1 MDRGFRIAVAGA
13 ALFGLALSAGTVQGH
28 GNDTHAPVI
37 DAPDTAGATPWTSLA
52 ADDADSDFHFVV
64 VTDRTGGARPNV
76 FRKAMP
82 KVNLLEPAFVVSV
95 GDLIEGYTD
104 DQDQLDT
111 EWDEMADMIDQLNAP
126 FFYTAGNHDMSNA
139 VMAETWQSRFGPS
152 YYHFSY
158 KDVFFLVLNSE
169 LFGMVGNEETPVPG
183 PYKQADQMAF
193 IEQALAE
200 NADARWTVVLVHQP
214 LWDMSNIDPD
224 WIRVEELLG
233 ERRYT
238 VFAGHYH
245 AYKKS
250 VRNDRNFIT
259 LATTGGGSAL
269 RGPLYGEFDHV
280 AWVTMRDDGPT
291 IANVLL
297 DGVEADDVATAESRD
312 MISRLSSAITSEPRY
327 ETGRRPAGGQFVFNV
342 SNPGEAPMTVSAA
355 GEDSDDVRITS
366 VSDAVTLQAGESAL
380 LVVQAKPKGRQAFA
394 DLHPASV
401 TFDISTSLD
410 GRPFEFSSRQA
421 IYPQRE
427 ETLVRT
433 RQPITVDGDLSEW
446 RKLRFSA
453 SKQGDFDPEAADLTA
468 SDISFDFDLRY
479 DDDNVYLGVEVTDD
493 QVVASDQRP
502 ALGQDAIIVTLDT
515 QPLPERL
522 VDKGLVDAATD
533 GTLFKMAFDILT
545 VEGEAAMPAIEFLQ
559 ASRDELTSSGAQTET
574 GYTIEWAVP
583 REVLR
588 ARGADIGEGVR
599 LSIHAQ
605 DFDDGDRAPKNWY
618 WGPSRF
624 GDSPVS
630 GSGMFVVGE

>member
-1 MDRGFRIAVAGA
+1 MNSRIRSAMAMIAMMVS
-13 ALFGLALSAGTVQGH
+13 GLAYGH
-28 GNDTHAPVI
+28 GGDEHAPVI
-37 DAPDTAGATPWTSLA
+37 SAPEHDGATPWTSLN

-64 VTDRTGGARPNV
+64 VTDRTGGARPDV

-104 DQDQLDT
+104 DQAQLDT
-111 EWDEMADMIDQLNAP
+111 EWNEMADMIDQLNAP

-152 YYHFSY
+152 YYHFNY

-169 LFGMVGNEETPVPG
+169 LFGMVGSEDTPVPG
-183 PYKQADQMAF
+183 PYKQVDQMAF
-193 IEQALAE
+193 IESALAD

-224 WIRVEELLG
+224 WTKVEELLG
-233 ERRYT
+233 DREYT

-280 AWVTMRDDGPT
+280 AWVTMREDGPT

-297 DGVEADDVATAESRD
+297 DGVEPDDVATTESRD
-312 MISRLSSAITSEPRY
+312 MIAKLSAAITSEPRY

-342 SNPGEAPMTVSAA
+342 SNPGAVPMTVAA
-355 GEDSDDVRITS
+355 SGADSDDVRITS

-380 LVVQAKPKGRQAFA
+380 LVVQAKVKGRQAFA
-394 DLHPASV
+394 DLLPASV

-410 GRPFEFSSRQA
+410 GRPFEFSSVQA
-421 IYPQRE
+421 IYPQKQQ
-427 ETLVRT
+427 TLSRV
-433 RQPITVDGDLSEW
+433 RQPIVVDGDLSEW

-453 SKQGDFDPEAADLTA
+453 SKQGDFDPEAAELTA
-468 SDISFDFDLRY
+468 SDISFDFDLRF
-479 DDDNVYLGVEVTDD
+479 DDDNVYLAVEVTDD
-493 QVVASDQRP
+493 QVIASDQRP

-515 QPLPERL
+515 QALPERL
-522 VDKGLVDAATD
+522 INKGLVDAATD

-545 VEGEAAMPAIEFLQ
+545 VGGEAPMPAIEFLQ
-559 ASRDELTSSGAQTET
+559 ASRDELSSSGARTET
-574 GYTIEWAVP
+574 GYTVEWAVP
-583 REVLR
+583 REVLK
-588 ARGADIGEGVR
+588 ARGTDIGEGVR

-605 DFDDGDRAPKNWY
+605 DFDEGDRAPKNWY

-624 GDSPVS
+624 GDTPVS
-630 GSGMFVVGE
+630 GSGMFVVEGE